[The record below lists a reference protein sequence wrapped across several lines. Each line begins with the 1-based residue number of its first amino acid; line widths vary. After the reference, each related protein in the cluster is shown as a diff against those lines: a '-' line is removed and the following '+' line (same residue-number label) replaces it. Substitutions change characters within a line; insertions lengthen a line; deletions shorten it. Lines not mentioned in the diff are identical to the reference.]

1 MFSSLVSSV
10 LFAGILAQAAP
21 APVDEKWFQA
31 RDSGVSALF
40 EKRQTSPSDPS
51 ESSFGLSL
59 MYTVTDDRLCQ

>member
-10 LFAGILAQAAP
+10 LFAGALAQAAP
-21 APVDEKWFQA
+21 APVDERWFQA

-51 ESSFGLSL
+51 ESSLAS
-59 MYTVTDDRLCQ
+59 YYDKNNY

>member
-1 MFSSLVSSV
+1 MFSSLVSTV
-10 LFAGILAQAAP
+10 LFAGALVQAAP

-51 ESSFGLSL
+51 EFSL
-59 MYTVTDDRLCQ
+59 A

>member
-51 ESSFGLSL
+51 ESSFG
-59 MYTVTDDRLCQ
+59 